1 MQWNEGPKSFTVGTG
16 GVSAYRLVKLTSGAV
31 VLNTATA
38 TDAFI
43 GAALSDGAAGDVVA
57 VDMINKSGTM
67 QLEAGGAITSGAVVY
82 AGADGKVTAVPTAAG
97 TYRKVG
103 LAFSAASAAGSIIE
117 VLLYDYQATTTV
129 S

>member
-1 MQWNEGPKSFTVGTG
+1 MQWNKGPKSFSVGTG
-16 GVSAYRLVKLTSGAV
+16 GVSAYGLVKLSNGAV

-43 GAALSDGAAGDVVA
+43 GAALSAGDAGDVVA
-57 VDMINKSGTM
+57 VDLINKTGTM

-82 AGADGKVTAVPTAAG
+82 AGADGKVTAVPAVAG

-103 LAFSAASAAGSIIE
+103 IALSAASAAGSIIE
-117 VLLYDYQATTTV
+117 VLPYDFNATTTV